1 MLETRLCRSREVIE
15 RKINFISQQKKW
27 PRPMGNFATLQA
39 VKRKGAPTQHRLVRV
54 ATCVRVIDAMRG
66 HP

>member
-1 MLETRLCRSREVIE
+1 VLETRLCRSREVNE
-15 RKINFISQQKKW
+15 RFHFTAKKW